1 MLLACVNGP
10 ARLVRVSLTKR
21 QADLRTLNYTTRA
34 VDTPAHVSTRAM
46 VTTRADI
53 ELLMLM
59 RLQVHRGRHVATLRV
74 AVYRIRSIHAA
85 RHHVHVL
92 RARPLVDIPL
102 LLLTVL
108 VCMRGAAASLL
119 IVCFA
124 FFRPILNLNVCHDE
138 VVAVALIMI
147 GHLAW
152 HASHHGQ
159 TTWCL
164 LILGTHVIEHSFKVY
179 WIELN
184 GYLDGR
190 ELLEVH

>member
-1 MLLACVNGP
+1 
-10 ARLVRVSLTKR
+10 
-21 QADLRTLNYTTRA
+21 
-34 VDTPAHVSTRAM
+34 
-46 VTTRADI
+46 
-53 ELLMLM
+53 
-59 RLQVHRGRHVATLRV
+59 
-74 AVYRIRSIHAA
+74 
-85 RHHVHVL
+85 
-92 RARPLVDIPL
+92 
-102 LLLTVL
+102 
-108 VCMRGAAASLL
+108 MRGAAASLL

-147 GHLAW
+147 DHLAW

-164 LILGTHVIEHSFKVY
+164 LSLGTHVIEHSFKVY
-179 WIELN
+179 WIELD